1 MVSCAKKIED
11 PCLNKPAKTVIK
23 QNINDLICFE
33 SIDSYDLN
41 YKDKDTVIINGELFY
56 PSVERDNYNA
66 VIMTHGS
73 GGKRRYHKK
82 YIELLTDM
90 GLVVFQIDHYR
101 KKN

>member
-1 MVSCAKKIED
+1 MQYRLFILFVIVIVMVSCAKKIED

-56 PSVERDNYNA
+56 PSVERDNYNV
-66 VIMTHGS
+66 VITTADPV
-73 GGKRRYHKK
+73 GKEG
-82 YIELLTDM
+82 IT
-90 GLVVFQIDHYR
+90 
-101 KKN
+101 KNILNF